1 MKGAITRIHPAELE
15 SWLRFFRSRRDR
27 DAGLPWRDE
36 GPIAPEARRRIAAS
50 IATFQLGESSDGRHL
65 IAAARGFAR
74 AQALP
79 PIEEIT
85 GLFVR
90 EEQFHASLLAAFM
103 HANGIERRHASWSDT
118 VFRSLRRL
126 GGFEAAISVL
136 IVAELIALTYYRAL
150 GAATP
155 SRVLRGICELIV
167 ADERAH
173 VSYEGMLI
181 NRLRGRRPGFGRLA
195 TLSAHS
201 ILFAGAVLVVY
212 AGHRQVLRAGG
223 YGLPRFWASCW
234 SSFTDFVAREPAP
247 PAYMGGPPKG
257 AWRGVESAGRC
268 STNPRAAGGPP
279 PRPSKRP

>member
-1 MKGAITRIHPAELE
+1 MKASVPRISPADLAT
-15 SWLRFFRSRRDR
+15 WLRFFRSRRDR
-27 DAGLPWRDE
+27 GADLPWRDDA
-36 GPIAPEARRRIAAS
+36 PIHPEARRRIAAS
-50 IATFQLGESSDGRHL
+50 IATFQLGESSDGAHL
-65 IAAARGFAR
+65 LAAARGFAR

-103 HANGIERRHASWSDT
+103 HANGIERRRASWSDT
-118 VFRSLRRL
+118 AFRSLRRL

-150 GAATP
+150 GAATA

-181 NRLRGRRPGFGRLA
+181 NRLRRRRPVLGRLA
-195 TLSAHS
+195 TLSAHA

-234 SSFTDFVAREPAP
+234 SSFADFVGREPVP
-247 PAYMGGPPKG
+247 LHHHGEPVKG
-257 AWRGVESAGRC
+257 A
-268 STNPRAAGGPP
+268 
-279 PRPSKRP
+279 